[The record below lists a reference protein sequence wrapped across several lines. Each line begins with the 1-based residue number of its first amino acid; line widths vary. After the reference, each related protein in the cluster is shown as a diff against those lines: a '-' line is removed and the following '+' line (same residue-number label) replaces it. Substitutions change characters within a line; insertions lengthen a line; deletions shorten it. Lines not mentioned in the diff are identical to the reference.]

1 VTLVAFLEKVE
12 TREVWCSGHFK
23 EKHLNVCGILER
35 DSEINELRLLRYVSQ
50 VSAFKA
56 T

>member
-1 VTLVAFLEKVE
+1 MTLVAFLEKVE
-12 TREVWCSGHFK
+12 AREVWCPGHFK
-23 EKHLNVCGILER
+23 EKQLNVCGILER